1 MREIG
6 EKSENSILNFHS
18 LVELNIEG
26 LNLLRFDCN
35 GILIPKKTEYNIR
48 KYFPVDTL
56 NKIDSDKNI
65 AVEKC
70 LIVLNDLASTYYSE
84 TKWKSLNS
92 KILNEQTKDRKNNT
106 YIYKYVI
113 DALVA
118 GTNKGGIIENKKNN
132 DGIESYNIGISSK
145 QYKITDTYLKPKLT
159 RYLLKTDYLIERRRN
174 HFFKVLSLATENTIA
189 KNLINV
195 YGLLSLPSSKELLK
209 IGKKLVKE
217 DYHTK
222 KGKKLTVRNKHTN
235 EYWND
240 YSARS
245 FVEDNIELYEYLT
258 FNGFI
263 VPSIG
268 GENSGGRVV
277 DSFTLMPS
285 WIRNQIKIDGE
296 ETVEIDFKCLH
307 PNIAISLYGG
317 SRSFINHKELADY
330 LNTDLKKVKIEHLS
344 FFNKEV
350 REMKKSILYEYYFKN
365 ENWMLN
371 NIMQDKHKNGHKIT
385 SSKMF
390 KKETEIMEEVIRQ
403 LNEKGIYV
411 LYVYDALLSKKGD
424 TQTVKKI
431 MNEVI
436 LTKKVFTFAE

>member
-26 LNLLRFDCN
+26 LNLLRFDCD

-118 GTNKGGIIENKKNN
+118 GTNKGGIIEIKKNN

-174 HFFKVLSLATENTIA
+174 HFFKVLSLATENIIA

-209 IGKKLVKE
+209 IGKKLVRE

-240 YSARS
+240 YSSRS
-245 FVEDNIELYEYLT
+245 FVEDSIELYEYLT

-307 PNIAISLYGG
+307 PNIAVSIYSGNRNY
-317 SRSFINHKELADY
+317 ITHKLLADK
-330 LNTDLKKVKIEHLS
+330 LDIDIKTVKIEHLS
-344 FFNKEV
+344 FFNKEIYQ
-350 REMKKSILYEYYFKN
+350 MKKSVLFEYYEEN
-365 ENWMLN
+365 EPWMLK
-371 NIMQDKHKNGHKIT
+371 NILKDKGTNGHKVT
-385 SSKMF
+385 SIKMF
-390 KKETEIMEEVIRQ
+390 EKETEIMTEVIKR
-403 LNEKGIYV
+403 LNDLGINV
-411 LYVYDALLSKKGD
+411 LYVYDALLSKKSD
-424 TQTVKKI
+424 YETVKKI
-431 MNEVI
+431 MNQVVI
-436 LTKKVFTFAE
+436 EKKIYTIAE

>member
-6 EKSENSILNFHS
+6 EKSENSLLNFYS

-26 LNLLRFDCN
+26 LNLLRFDCD

-118 GTNKGGIIENKKNN
+118 GTNKGGIIEIKKNN

-174 HFFKVLSLATENTIA
+174 HFFKVLSLATENIIA

-307 PNIAISLYGG
+307 PNIAVSIYSGNRNY
-317 SRSFINHKELADY
+317 ITHKLLADK
-330 LNTDLKKVKIEHLS
+330 LDIAIKTVKIEHLS
-344 FFNKEV
+344 FFNKEIYQ
-350 REMKKSILYEYYFKN
+350 MKKSVLFEYYEEN
-365 ENWMLN
+365 EPWMLK
-371 NIMQDKHKNGHKIT
+371 NILKDKGTNGHKVT
-385 SSKMF
+385 SIKMF
-390 KKETEIMEEVIRQ
+390 EKETEIMTEVIKR
-403 LNEKGIYV
+403 LNDLGINV
-411 LYVYDALLSKKGD
+411 LYVYDALLSKKSD
-424 TQTVKKI
+424 YETVKKI
-431 MNEVI
+431 MNQVVI
-436 LTKKVFTFAE
+436 EKKIYTIAE

>member
-26 LNLLRFDCN
+26 LNLLRFDCD

-118 GTNKGGIIENKKNN
+118 GTNKGGIIEIKKNN

-174 HFFKVLSLATENTIA
+174 HFFKVLSLATENIIA

-240 YSARS
+240 YSSRS

-307 PNIAISLYGG
+307 PNIAVSIYLGNRNY
-317 SRSFINHKELADY
+317 ITHKLLADK
-330 LNTDLKKVKIEHLS
+330 LDIAIKTVKIEHLS
-344 FFNKEV
+344 FFNKEIYQ
-350 REMKKSILYEYYFKN
+350 MKKSVLFEYYEEN
-365 ENWMLN
+365 EPWMLK
-371 NIMQDKHKNGHKIT
+371 NILKDKGTNGHKVT
-385 SSKMF
+385 SIKMF
-390 KKETEIMEEVIRQ
+390 EKETEIMTEVIKR
-403 LNEKGIYV
+403 LNDLGINV
-411 LYVYDALLSKKGD
+411 LYVYDALLSKKSD
-424 TQTVKKI
+424 YETVKKI
-431 MNEVI
+431 MNQVVI
-436 LTKKVFTFAE
+436 EKKIYTIAE